1 MSATKMR
8 AFSTVA
14 HPMQR
19 AELHHPITD
28 PGSILIVLAAGGVTQ
43 DFVSVLNSGTPA
55 LLPYKGRPL
64 VAQIIDN
71 HLKRHGRDV
80 VVAVGAG
87 ETRLTDFLVT
97 AFGESANLIVE
108 KIDPRGGSPAE
119 TLVSVLKAAEANGL
133 GGRSAFVAYGDIYF
147 ETDVM
152 PDGTQLVAFVDRYL
166 ESDKY
171 SYFSAASGRYKYVKP
186 FANGAVRP
194 SDSDKLFTDI
204 GVYWLPSVG
213 TALGRTICV
222 PLHDTVGSVLAAAFP
237 AQITVAQID
246 AWQDLGHLDS
256 ASRIGS
262 RLMPSRGF
270 NSITVDEARG
280 IITKRSPK
288 KAKILHE
295 VAYYRDLPP
304 SLSIYFPR
312 LLDSSESESDA
323 SYSMEFYPY
332 RTLSEY
338 FVYFG
343 FPVSV
348 WRTVLGKIL
357 AIHGEFAAI
366 TRPPPAPQA
375 IADYHLG
382 KLKQRMGELDPKSEI
397 ARLTGMERVEVNGKQ
412 RRGWL
417 CCYNDILARMRAMS
431 ETATNAVIHGDLC
444 FSNILYD
451 PQTGLLKLIDPRGEF
466 LEPGCYGDPRY
477 DLAKLLHSFHGGYDF
492 VVHDMYGLRQTG
504 ENQFAF
510 RLFRTPDAERTSSE
524 LVQWFKGKV
533 GAEFDELVLLEALLF
548 LTMLPLHHDHPKRQI
563 AFYLTGINLLSEL
576 FD

>member
-1 MSATKMR
+1 
-8 AFSTVA
+8 
-14 HPMQR
+14 
-19 AELHHPITD
+19 
-28 PGSILIVLAAGGVTQ
+28 
-43 DFVSVLNSGTPA
+43 
-55 LLPYKGRPL
+55 
-64 VAQIIDN
+64 
-71 HLKRHGRDV
+71 
-80 VVAVGAG
+80 
-87 ETRLTDFLVT
+87 
-97 AFGESANLIVE
+97 
-108 KIDPRGGSPAE
+108 
-119 TLVSVLKAAEANGL
+119 
-133 GGRSAFVAYGDIYF
+133 
-147 ETDVM
+147 
-152 PDGTQLVAFVDRYL
+152 
-166 ESDKY
+166 
-171 SYFSAASGRYKYVKP
+171 
-186 FANGAVRP
+186 
-194 SDSDKLFTDI
+194 
-204 GVYWLPSVG
+204 
-213 TALGRTICV
+213 
-222 PLHDTVGSVLAAAFP
+222 
-237 AQITVAQID
+237 
-246 AWQDLGHLDS
+246 
-256 ASRIGS
+256 
-262 RLMPSRGF
+262 
-270 NSITVDEARG
+270 
-280 IITKRSPK
+280 
-288 KAKILHE
+288 
-295 VAYYRDLPP
+295 
-304 SLSIYFPR
+304 
-312 LLDSSESESDA
+312 
-323 SYSMEFYPY
+323 MEFYPY

-348 WRTVLGKIL
+348 WRTVLGEIL

-533 GAEFDELVLLEALLF
+533 GAEFEELVLLEALLF